1 MKTEKIFMA
10 AVLIFGVECGF
21 AMQTATPSPSPSP
34 SSAPSPS
41 PSPRKVPQRIRVSQG
56 VSDGMLIHRV
66 EPVLAEPNMKAKG
79 DVALAIVISREGSIV
94 RATVLK
100 VPNGNPILAQSAL
113 EAVRQ
118 WKYKPF
124 LLNGETL
131 EVETTVTLHF
141 KKQWGNPAR

>member
-1 MKTEKIFMA
+1 
-10 AVLIFGVECGF
+10 
-21 AMQTATPSPSPSP
+21 
-34 SSAPSPS
+34 
-41 PSPRKVPQRIRVSQG
+41 
-56 VSDGMLIHRV
+56 
-66 EPVLAEPNMKAKG
+66 
-79 DVALAIVISREGSIV
+79 
-94 RATVLK
+94 VLK